1 MKLTFCIR
9 SLTRK
14 ESLMPEIM
22 KKEAFWAPVFGV
34 TSLLIIAAIILIDRY
49 RRPELYSKK
58 RGEKTERRET

>member
-1 MKLTFCIR
+1 
-9 SLTRK
+9 
-14 ESLMPEIM
+14 MPEIM